1 MKTRRWLMVAMLLL
15 VCLAGVARADDR
27 ADDQALREL
36 KQRFMERF
44 PTLVHLRREGKIGET
59 WDGWTRPV
67 RDEYRRLRLTSDGRI
82 DDDQSPRNN
91 DDRKTVGELLDEEN
105 ADRTTLYRIIARKQS
120 TTPQVVARRNAQRL
134 FDQAEVGTYLKKDAD
149 SDWQRKPKPEDDDDR
164 R

>member
-1 MKTRRWLMVAMLLL
+1 MKTRRWLMMSMLLIA
-15 VCLAGVARADDR
+15 CAAGVARADDR
-27 ADDQALREL
+27 ADDQTMREL

-67 RDEYRRLRLTSDGRI
+67 RDEFRRLRLTADGHI
-82 DDDQSPRNN
+82 DDDQSRRDN
-91 DDRKTVGELLDEEN
+91 DNRMTVGELIDEEN
-105 ADRTTLYRIIARKQS
+105 ADRTKLYRIIADKQN
-120 TTPQVVARRNAQRL
+120 TTPQIVARRNAQRL

-149 SDWQRKPKPEDDDDR
+149 SGWQRKPEPDDDNDR